1 MSRFS
6 VLVVGITA
14 LTLGGALQSP
24 NARAQDKP
32 SAGKPWEYKAV
43 SFGTDEKEA
52 TKKLNDLASEGWE
65 LVGPL
70 GNGLVAFKRPAS
82 SNLELAA
89 KKELAK
95 WEGDYQ
101 TDDGGSFTVKGD
113 RWTMKGPGSEG
124 YSGKIKILDVRE
136 KVTLADLLVEEGET
150 KGKTVKAIFRLEGET
165 LHYCGTYDL
174 ERPTEF
180 KGDSDP
186 YYYAWKRVK
195 K

>member
-1 MSRFS
+1 MIA
-6 VLVVGITA
+6 LVA
-14 LTLGGALQSP
+14 LGFAGALRSLD
-24 NARAQDKP
+24 ARAQDNP
-32 SAGKPWEYKAV
+32 SVGKPWEYKAV

-70 GNGLVAFKRPAS
+70 GNGLVAFRRPLSA
-82 SNLELAA
+82 NLELAA
-89 KKELAK
+89 KKELAR

-124 YSGKIKILDVRE
+124 YAGKIKILEVRD
-136 KVTLADLLVEEGET
+136 KLTVADLLVEEGET

-180 KGDSDP
+180 KGDVDP
-186 YYYAWKRVK
+186 VSYVWKRVK